1 MMFTET
7 SVKKWLVVPMPR
19 PQAKLALYCLPFAGG
34 SSNSFRAW
42 ASLLP
47 PAVELRAVELPGHGS
62 RLTENLYRR
71 IDDIIPPL
79 AEAVAASADRPF
91 ALFGHS
97 MGALLGYE
105 LVLKL
110 QEMNAQ
116 IPIHVFLSGHGA
128 PTLPEREEP
137 IHQLPKPEFLAKI
150 RQYNGTP
157 HEVLENRE
165 LMELME
171 PILRA
176 DFEVCETYQPTAVRK
191 IDAHLTAMGGISD
204 PGAPRS
210 DLEAWKDF
218 TDKTFNVRMFPGDHF
233 YLLQQKMTL
242 LQAILQDI
250 NKHFNLNG

>member
-1 MMFTET
+1 MMLTT
-7 SVKKWLVVPMPR
+7 TKNQWIVTPIPR
-19 PQAKLALYCLPFAGG
+19 IRAKLNLYCLPFAGG
-34 SSNSFRAW
+34 SSNSFRSW
-42 ASLLP
+42 APLLP
-47 PAVELRAVELPGHGS
+47 PAVELRAFELPGHGS
-62 RLTENLYRR
+62 RLNENLYRR
-71 IDDIIPPL
+71 IDDLIPPL
-79 AEAVAASADRPF
+79 AEALARFTDRPF

-110 QEMNAQ
+110 QEDYNLR
-116 IPIHVFLSGHGA
+116 PIHVFLSGHGA

-137 IHQLPKPEFLAKI
+137 IHQLPKQEFLAKI

-165 LMELME
+165 LIELME

-176 DFEVCETYQPTAVRK
+176 DFEACETYQPTEVRP
-191 IDAHLTAMGGISD
+191 IHAPMTVMGGIND
-204 PGAPRS
+204 PGAARS

-218 TDKTFNVRMFPGDHF
+218 TTKTFNVRMFPGDHF
-233 YLLQQKMTL
+233 YLLQHKMTL

-250 NKHFNLNG
+250 NTHFNLND